1 MLQRRESAMASVR
14 AGGITALVVTLLA
27 CVGLV
32 TWESE
37 KVMPVLFSMP
47 PPVQEAPYSRPP
59 RQGRSEGHTMHR
71 RSIIHTARGQQLG
84 SVYPP
89 FYTKKAAS
97 SSHSVRTD
105 PYALPVPTYSSK
117 GQVRFCLRFLVY
129 ILSLDALLLFSSYS
143 PQFSR
148 RFGFPPSMTV
158 CCTTSLGCSHKPFV
172 CRRSNRGFF
181 PRFVNLVVSPN
192 KNICVAYFES

>member
-1 MLQRRESAMASVR
+1 MLRRRERTMASVR

-27 CVGLV
+27 CVGLAA
-32 TWESE
+32 WGSE

-47 PPVQEAPYSRPP
+47 PPVEEAPYSRPP
-59 RQGRSEGHTMHR
+59 RQGRSEGHTMLR
-71 RSIIHTARGQQLG
+71 RTSVIHSARGQQLG

-117 GQVRFCLRFLVY
+117 GPVRLCLRSLVY
-129 ILSLDALLLFSSYS
+129 ILSLDALFLFSSFS
-143 PQFSR
+143 PHVSCRNAR
-148 RFGFPPSMTV
+148 RLSIYD
-158 CCTTSLGCSHKPFV
+158 CLSYHL
-172 CRRSNRGFF
+172 
-181 PRFVNLVVSPN
+181 PRLQS
-192 KNICVAYFES
+192 